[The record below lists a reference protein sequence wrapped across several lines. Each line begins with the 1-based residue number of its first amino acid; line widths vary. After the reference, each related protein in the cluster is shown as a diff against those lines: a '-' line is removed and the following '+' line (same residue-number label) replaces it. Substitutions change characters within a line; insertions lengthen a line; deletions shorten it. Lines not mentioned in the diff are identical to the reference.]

1 MSRRPGGRQHRTH
14 AGKSRAVELRPGFA
28 NVWSAMRRA
37 RMSFGFIGGRS
48 SGGMAKQQSLSDAYS
63 VLNSFR
69 CLVKSLRLADRAGLK
84 EHGLGASQLYVLHE
98 LKRDSPLSV
107 NELAQR
113 TATDQSTVSV
123 VVAKLIAKGFVT
135 SERSELDARR
145 LDLTLTAKGHLLVK
159 RLPPPIQWSI
169 IEGVQRLPPAR
180 ARALAESLQEIC
192 DVLGIRDPYP
202 PMLMDDEGDHGP
214 ARPRVVRR
222 PAAKA
227 TAKSGRTRR

>member
-1 MSRRPGGRQHRTH
+1 
-14 AGKSRAVELRPGFA
+14 
-28 NVWSAMRRA
+28 
-37 RMSFGFIGGRS
+37 
-48 SGGMAKQQSLSDAYS
+48 MATNHNLTEAHS

-98 LKRDSPLSV
+98 LKRESPLSV

-123 VVAKLIAKGFVT
+123 VVAKLIEKGFVT
-135 SERSELDARR
+135 RERSELDARR
-145 LDLTLTAKGHLLVK
+145 LDLTLTAKGHLLLK

-192 DVLGIRDPYP
+192 DELGIADAHP
-202 PMLMDDEGDHGP
+202 PMLMQDARDAP
-214 ARPRVVRR
+214 AKPRKASK
-222 PAAKA
+222 PKAAKPG
-227 TAKSGRTRR
+227 AKTSRRA